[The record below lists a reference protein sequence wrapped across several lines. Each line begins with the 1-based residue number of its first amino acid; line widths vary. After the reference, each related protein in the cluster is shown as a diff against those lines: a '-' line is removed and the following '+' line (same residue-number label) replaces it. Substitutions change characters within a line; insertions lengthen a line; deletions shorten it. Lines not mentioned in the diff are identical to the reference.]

1 MVNQKD
7 TEMHDELI
15 AKLKAS
21 KSNLHPK
28 LEYLADSLIKEYT
41 GFGHLSEFSIETVND
56 LIERAGA

>member
-1 MVNQKD
+1 MSD
-7 TEMHDELI
+7 TISESVE
-15 AKLKAS
+15 KLKVS

-28 LEYLADSLIKEYT
+28 LEYLADSLIEEFE